1 MVRASIDIGSNTVL
15 LLVGEVDGLAYKE
28 LENESRVTSLGKDLD
43 KNQEFLRQSME
54 DSFVALR
61 EYVDITRKYSIK
73 DKEVIVTATE
83 ASRVAKNST
92 DFFKRVKAELG
103 LEIQIIST
111 EGEAFY
117 TSLGVVRGAGLREGE
132 ISIMDIGGAST
143 EFIKIEVNPF
153 RVVDSISL
161 PFGSVRATDWL
172 KAGTLDNKL
181 NETIENSRLKDFK
194 CDHLLCVAGSMT
206 SLGGMILGLKKFD
219 ANAINGKRISFAE
232 FLPFVDKLQGRT
244 SQQILL
250 NFPFL
255 GKRAKSILG
264 GALLGKKVGEFL
276 MIKSFEISTLGLRY
290 GTLFSGEIH
299 EQYKQ

>member
-15 LLVGEVDGLAYKE
+15 LLVGDVDGLSYKE

-43 KNQEFLRQSME
+43 QNQEFLKQSME
-54 DSFVALR
+54 DTFDALR
-61 EYVDITRKYSIK
+61 EYVDITSKYSIK
-73 DKEVIVTATE
+73 PEDIIVTATE
-83 ASRVAKNST
+83 ASRVAKNSKEL
-92 DFFKRVKAELG
+92 FKKVEAALG
-103 LEIQIIST
+103 LKVQIINA

-117 TSLGVVRGAGLREGE
+117 TSLGVVRGAGLKEGK

-153 RVVDSISL
+153 KVIDSISL

-172 KAGTLDNKL
+172 NAGILEDKL
-181 NETIENSRLKDFK
+181 NETINNSRLQDFK
-194 CDHLLCVAGSMT
+194 CEHLLCVAGSMT

-219 ANAINGKRISFAE
+219 ASVINGKKITFAE
-232 FLPFVDKLQGRT
+232 FLPFVNKLQGRT
-244 SQQILL
+244 SQQILM

-255 GKRAKSILG
+255 GKRSKSILG

-276 MIKSFEISTLGLRY
+276 NIRSFEISTLGLRY

-299 EQYKQ
+299 EHYKQ